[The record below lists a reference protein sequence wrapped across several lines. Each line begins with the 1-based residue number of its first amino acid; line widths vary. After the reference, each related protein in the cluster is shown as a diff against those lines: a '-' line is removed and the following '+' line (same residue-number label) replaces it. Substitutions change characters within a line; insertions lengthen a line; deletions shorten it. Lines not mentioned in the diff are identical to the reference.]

1 MPESQEL
8 QEASMEPIHVH
19 QWDYDGVCE
28 GCLMDIREA
37 LAAAE
42 QTAHKLLGIEREFT
56 KLRHSAESTAEA
68 RLAAEQQAQALRAAL
83 EDLYAAYCAEM
94 QSEHDYP
101 GKPWTP
107 DRDNDAA
114 ALKARAALNP
124 QSAADE

>member
-37 LAAAE
+37 LA
-42 QTAHKLLGIEREFT
+42 
-56 KLRHSAESTAEA
+56 
-68 RLAAEQQAQALRAAL
+68 AAEQQAQALRAAL

>member
-1 MPESQEL
+1 
-8 QEASMEPIHVH
+8 MEPIHVH
-19 QWDYDGVCE
+19 QWDYDGICE
-28 GCLMDIREA
+28 GCLVDIREA
-37 LAAAE
+37 L
-42 QTAHKLLGIEREFT
+42 
-56 KLRHSAESTAEA
+56 S
-68 RLAAEQQAQALRAAL
+68 AAEQQAQTYRTAL